1 MKTAYL
7 YGNLNKEIYME
18 QSGDFRLPGKKK
30 KVQQLHKALYCL
42 KQVGS
47 SQWQIMTK
55 SILTLGF
62 KQYKSNASVYYFI
75 DKKTR
80 ELVIAIVYIDDV
92 YFMGSKGSPLL
103 LELKQKFIMKQKCC
117 NLGETK
123 EFLGIYI

>member
-1 MKTAYL
+1 
-7 YGNLNKEIYME
+7 
-18 QSGDFRLPGKKK
+18 
-30 KVQQLHKALYCL
+30 
-42 KQVGS
+42 
-47 SQWQIMTK
+47 MTK

-103 LELKQKFIMKQKCC
+103 LELKQKFIMK
-117 NLGETK
+117 
-123 EFLGIYI
+123 